1 MKTIRTP
8 FHISGGKVGFTTSQ
22 TKSAEQKIVDALLTI
37 PAERLGIAD
46 YGVGVE
52 SLVFEPIDSLVQS
65 DIVLDIKQELAFRV
79 SGVTI
84 IDVGFQPSY
93 DESTVVLTVV
103 YALPLGTAQ
112 EVSLTLTTDILTEE
126 SPL

>member
-22 TKSAEQKIVDALLTI
+22 TKAAEQKIVDALLTI

-52 SLVFEPIDSLVQS
+52 ALVFEPSDSLVQS

-103 YALPLGTAQ
+103 YSLPLGTAQ
-112 EVSLTLTTDILTEE
+112 ELSLTLTTDTLTEE